1 MKRLLVQ
8 SDDYGITRAVSDG
21 ILRGIKDGIIRNTG
35 MFVNMEASQKAA
47 EQIKDIDICLGI
59 DINYVAG
66 KPVMDPY
73 QIPHLVREDGSFI
86 SSGELLKTNRLMG
99 MDGMMYLFEE
109 DPYPYEEIL
118 LETEN
123 QVKQFYNL
131 MGKWPEYLHPHSICT
146 PNTERAAR
154 KVADKYQIFHSMR
167 MMSDST
173 YKRLPGAVSLTKG
186 RSLEEQ
192 LKQDVEQEFLMNSLP
207 ALREGETGYYIFH
220 CGYADADLLEV
231 SSLTVKRILDLKAA
245 LSKTVKDYITDNG
258 IELITYRDLAEEAFV
273 HKN

>member
-1 MKRLLVQ
+1 
-8 SDDYGITRAVSDG
+8 
-21 ILRGIKDGIIRNTG
+21 
-35 MFVNMEASQKAA
+35 
-47 EQIKDIDICLGI
+47 
-59 DINYVAG
+59 
-66 KPVMDPY
+66 
-73 QIPHLVREDGSFI
+73 
-86 SSGELLKTNRLMG
+86 MG
-99 MDGMMYLFEE
+99 MDGMVYLFEE

-258 IELITYRDLAEEAFV
+258 IELITYRDLAEEPFHA
-273 HKN
+273 